1 METKTREIPKCFYDV
16 RTVLVPRSVTEDFTV
31 MENRFV
37 AITIPVMMQKAKWI
51 SVPREISIPRPM
63 VEKRLVTKT
72 VPKVIQVEE
81 AYEVEVGLTETETY
95 EVPTQQTVQ
104 VEQVVEETYL
114 ETVEIE
120 TPQVKLMCCFLQ
132 PVIVKVGR
140 QHPVLMSCTCV
151 STVILQ
157 TYATPITSNS
167 LSHLF
172 FIVSSLHL

>member
-16 RTVLVPRSVTEDFTV
+16 RTVLVPRAVTEDFTV

-37 AITIPVMMQKAKWI
+37 AITIPVVMQKAKWI

-104 VEQVVEETYL
+104 VEQVIEETYL

-120 TPQVKLMCCFLQ
+120 TPQVN
-132 PVIVKVGR
+132 
-140 QHPVLMSCTCV
+140 SCDAFCN
-151 STVILQ
+151 Q
-157 TYATPITSNS
+157 
-167 LSHLF
+167 
-172 FIVSSLHL
+172 